1 MFQLVEKL
9 SAIAPDGQTKVK
21 VLNAIAEE
29 HNIKWDSQSFEEK
42 DSKPADDLLVRLS
55 CFLSS
60 SLIDWHCLLMGWS

>member
-29 HNIKWDSQSFEEK
+29 HNIKWDSQLLEEK
-42 DSKPADDLLVRLS
+42 DSKPADDLLVRAN
-55 CFLSS
+55 CFLSG
-60 SLIDWHCLLMGWS
+60 SLIVDIAS